1 MAKRMK
7 FSVVGLPHY
16 TIWHL
21 YEPSA
26 DDLKHMERMEE
37 ERLAKEAIEKEEAER
52 AKKIQESW
60 KDPKAQWEQ
69 DKKDIADAAVKQKD
83 EVVSGEPA
91 EAKVGLKVGGG
102 GAQPKI

>member
-37 ERLAKEAIEKEEAER
+37 ERLAKVAEEQEAAER
-52 AKKIQESW
+52 EKKIRESW

-69 DKKDIADAAVKQKD
+69 DKKDIADAAVAQMD
-83 EVVSGEPA
+83 EMTSHADGT
-91 EAKVGLKVGGG
+91 KVGLKAGGG
-102 GAQPKI
+102 GADKA

>member
-1 MAKRMK
+1 MK

-37 ERLAKEAIEKEEAER
+37 ERLAKVAEDLEAVEK

-69 DKKDIADAAVKQKD
+69 DKKDMAVNQKE
-83 EVVSGEPA
+83 EVASHAHA
-91 EAKVGLKVGGG
+91 EEEATVGLKAGGG
-102 GAQPKI
+102 GA

>member
-1 MAKRMK
+1 MK

-37 ERLAKEAIEKEEAER
+37 ERLAKVAEEQEAAER
-52 AKKIQESW
+52 EKKIQEAW

-69 DKKDIADAAVKQKD
+69 DKKDIAEAAVDQKD
-83 EVVSGEPA
+83 EATLHADGM
-91 EAKVGLKVGGG
+91 KVGLKAGGG
-102 GAQPKI
+102 GADKV